1 MTQLKIKW
9 KDWVLVCDGAKALF
23 LRNDGDAEILNLV
36 LVHETAEPVEATR
49 ALGSDRPGRVY
60 ASEGG
65 ARSAVEAVDLHEKAE
80 EDFLAATAAQLDA
93 FVHDGTISHLTLI
106 APPKALG
113 ILRKHIGPSGRAAIT
128 AELAKDLTKL
138 PIDEIETRL
147 RSETTKA

>member
-1 MTQLKIKW
+1 MSALKINW
-9 KDWVLVCDGAKALF
+9 KNWILVCDGAKALF

-36 LVHETAEPVEATR
+36 LVHETAEPAEAAR

-65 ARSAVEAVDLHEKAE
+65 ARSAVEAVDLHQRTE
-80 EDFLAATAAQLDA
+80 EDFLAAIAVKLDEL
-93 FVHDGTISHLTLI
+93 VGNGTIEHLALV

-113 ILRKHIGPSGRAAIT
+113 ILRKRIGPSVQAVIT

-138 PIDEIETRL
+138 PIDEIEAQL
-147 RSETTKA
+147 RGETKT